1 MLEQYAH
8 HKNTTADKVLKKY
21 TGNEECV
28 VVPGNIDAV
37 SSDAF
42 TKIDYE
48 TSEEYDFANIKK
60 IVFSEGIKKNLLPL

>member
-1 MLEQYAH
+1 M
-8 HKNTTADKVLKKY
+8 KDKFIIEKYKGEVILQKY

-28 VVPGNIDAV
+28 VVSGNIDAV

-48 TSEEYDFANIKK
+48 TSEEYDFGNVKK
-60 IVFSEGIKKNLLPL
+60 IVFSE